1 METKPEPK
9 VSTNPQAAQLIENT
23 ESVVHQT
30 FKDVNDIG
38 EVADDTKAD
47 VGTLLKE
54 FRQFKSNY
62 KLEMQTEIERQIKP
76 LRDDL
81 EKLTTNKPK
90 FIFVLPNLP
99 RWVKFILRIK

>member
-1 METKPEPK
+1 
-9 VSTNPQAAQLIENT
+9 
-23 ESVVHQT
+23 
-30 FKDVNDIG
+30 
-38 EVADDTKAD
+38 
-47 VGTLLKE
+47 
-54 FRQFKSNY
+54 
-62 KLEMQTEIERQIKP
+62 MQTEIERQIKP